1 MSPVSIE
8 VRRRAITG
16 KHNRFLRRAGITPA
30 NLYGAG
36 IESLSLQV
44 ETKALLKT
52 LAATSRNTPI
62 ELRVVGDSS
71 PKTAFIWKIQRD
83 PVSEQV
89 VHADFYH
96 VDPSRKMRAFV
107 PVILENISSTLEKLD
122 FRVVLILERIE
133 VESLPADLPAEF
145 HLDASS
151 LLHLDDAL
159 RVSDLPV
166 IEKVTL
172 HAEPNAYV
180 ARVLRIIHKVE
191 VVETPVAEATAAVP
205 TAGDEAKKA
214 AEAAAGEEGKPEAK
228 GGGKPDAKGG
238 GKPDAKGGGKPD
250 AKGGGKP
257 QAKGGG
263 KDKK

>member
-1 MSPVSIE
+1 MSPISIE
-8 VRRRAITG
+8 VRRRAIIG

-52 LAATSRNTPI
+52 LASTSRNTPI
-62 ELRVVGDSS
+62 ELRVVGDSA
-71 PKTAFIWKIQRD
+71 PRTAFIWKVQRD
-83 PVSEQV
+83 SLSEEI

-96 VDPSRKMRAFV
+96 VDPTRKMRAVV

-122 FRVVLILERIE
+122 FRVALLLERIE

-145 HLDASS
+145 RLDASK
-151 LLHLDDAL
+151 LLQLDDAL

-166 IEKVTL
+166 SANVTL

-180 ARVLRIIHKVE
+180 ARVFRIIHKVE
-191 VVETPVAEATAAVP
+191 VVETPVAAATAEVP

-214 AEAAAGEEGKPEAK
+214 AEAAAGEDGKPEAK
-228 GGGKPDAKGG
+228 GGGKPEAKGG
-238 GKPDAKGGGKPD
+238 GKPEAKGGGKP
-250 AKGGGKP
+250 P
-257 QAKGGG
+257 AKGGG

>member
-1 MSPVSIE
+1 MSPISVE
-8 VRRRAITG
+8 VRRRTING

-36 IESLSLQV
+36 IESLSLQI

-52 LAATSRNTPI
+52 LASTSRNTPV
-62 ELRVVGDSS
+62 ELRVAGDSA

-96 VDPSRKMRAFV
+96 VDPNRKMRAVV
-107 PVILENISSTLEKLD
+107 PVILDNISSTLEKLD
-122 FRVVLILERIE
+122 LRVALLLEHIE

-145 HLDASS
+145 RLDASK
-151 LLHLDDAL
+151 LLQLEDAL
-159 RVSDLPV
+159 RVSDLQV
-166 IEKVTL
+166 SGKVTL

-191 VVETPVAEATAAVP
+191 VVETPVADAAAAAAVP
-205 TAGDEAKKA
+205 TTGDEAKKA
-214 AEAAAGEEGKPEAK
+214 AEAAAAEEGDGKGKPEAK
-228 GGGKPDAKGG
+228 GGKPEAK
-238 GKPDAKGGGKPD
+238 
-250 AKGGGKP
+250 
-257 QAKGGG
+257 GG